1 MTWVTDAQYAVIPS
15 GVSADTLTAD
25 LDLIA
30 WMLKPDQQAI
40 SYDKGYFYP
49 GPAVKGVTLAMAPA
63 DSQAAL
69 KDVVPAQFDTWITQF
84 PKVTSLPADQQ
95 VIAFDLWD
103 KNIGK
108 K

>member
-1 MTWVTDAQYAVIPS
+1 VASPNS
-15 GVSADTLTAD
+15 
-25 LDLIA
+25 
-30 WMLKPDQQAI
+30 
-40 SYDKGYFYP
+40 
-49 GPAVKGVTLAMAPA
+49 
-63 DSQAAL
+63 
-69 KDVVPAQFDTWITQF
+69 